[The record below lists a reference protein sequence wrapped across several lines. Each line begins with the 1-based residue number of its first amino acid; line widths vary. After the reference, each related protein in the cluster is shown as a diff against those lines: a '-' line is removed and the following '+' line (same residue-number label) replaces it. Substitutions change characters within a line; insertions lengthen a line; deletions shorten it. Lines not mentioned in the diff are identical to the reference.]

1 MQMQKRTKMNE
12 HKTIQEW
19 LDYRHPD
26 IWKTLSPKTKEL
38 LEKDHPVDVFDEAVD
53 YADSHN
59 ASNQHKAGLAFYL
72 EASESER
79 KAARTCLKDE
89 YKFQELNPLNLMCN
103 HNFHI
108 IMNRYNKTVKQDLKN
123 LYSTLK
129 EDTQS
134 EKSDLKKEVDLIRK
148 AANETED
155 QNIKKILEDSAS
167 NLEKKAQKWLKHI
180 VKYRKNLN
188 I

>member
-1 MQMQKRTKMNE
+1 MNE
-12 HKTIQEW
+12 HKTIREW

-26 IWKTLSPKTKEL
+26 IWKTLSPETKEL
-38 LEKDHPVDVFDEAVD
+38 LEKDHPVDVFDKAVE

-72 EASESER
+72 EASKSER
-79 KAARTCLKDE
+79 KAAQNYLKDE
-89 YKFQELNPLNLMCN
+89 YKYQEDGYKSQELNPLNLMCS
-103 HNFHI
+103 HNFYI
-108 IMNRYNKTVKQDLKN
+108 IMTRYEKTVKQDLKN

-129 EDTQS
+129 KDTQS

-155 QNIKKILEDSAS
+155 QNMKKILEDSAS
-167 NLEKKAQKWLKHI
+167 NLEKKAQRWLKHI
-180 VKYRKNLN
+180 VKYHKNLN

>member
-1 MQMQKRTKMNE
+1 
-12 HKTIQEW
+12 
-19 LDYRHPD
+19 
-26 IWKTLSPKTKEL
+26 
-38 LEKDHPVDVFDEAVD
+38 
-53 YADSHN
+53 
-59 ASNQHKAGLAFYL
+59 
-72 EASESER
+72 
-79 KAARTCLKDE
+79 
-89 YKFQELNPLNLMCN
+89 
-103 HNFHI
+103 
-108 IMNRYNKTVKQDLKN
+108 MNRYNKTVKQDLKN